1 MISMCGDYIEEILMV
16 DLLAMLIQ
24 YLIDLI

>member
-1 MISMCGDYIEEILMV
+1 MISMCGDYTKEILMV